1 MSNRFAIAR
10 DGVRE
15 VARLAV
21 LNAHYRAIR
30 HARLA
35 HLRQAAFDL
44 NGAASDSSRAAAWM
58 LLAVVASWLAD
69 PSGDLDGGTSDAHLD
84 ADDAD
89 ESGSASCAAEGTGG
103 LVVDVTAPADDE
115 GLHDEEGSRDE

>member
-1 MSNRFAIAR
+1 MS
-10 DGVRE
+10 VRE

-21 LNAHYRAIR
+21 LNAHYRAIL

-69 PSGDLDGGTSDAHLD
+69 PSGDLDVGASDAHL
-84 ADDAD
+84 DAD

-103 LVVDVTAPADDE
+103 LVVDVAARADDE
-115 GLHDEEGSRDE
+115 GLHEEEGSCDE

>member
-1 MSNRFAIAR
+1 MSVR
-10 DGVRE
+10 D

-44 NGAASDSSRAAAWM
+44 SGTARDSSRAAAWM
-58 LLAVVASWLAD
+58 LLAVVASWFAG
-69 PSGDLDGGTSDAHLD
+69 PSSDLDGGTADAHLD
-84 ADDAD
+84 ANDAD
-89 ESGSASCAAEGTGG
+89 ESGSASCATEGTCG

-115 GLHDEEGSRDE
+115 WLHDEEGSRDE